1 MLIDFARDRGATV
14 DTRQLKRWRS
24 RGLMPSRAARRRS
37 LGRGQGVRAEDPP
50 WAKHQVLAVLS
61 ELQRDRSA
69 DNALLRLWFHGWD
82 VETERVRV
90 VLDKQLAHD
99 RDRFARLQEDAEATS
114 DGSAFAAAEL
124 DSDSHPV
131 TREETRRML
140 DVASDGSEGPRE
152 LARSVRIAMQGQLL
166 SPPDE
171 PLAINIELV
180 APYLGLPAGI
190 ESLFAQLEGDFLA
203 GVEFVMTQIQRLEPS
218 AALRTPTTEQLDSAR
233 ADLHLLLYAFELLD
247 LHAPELPLELGPMQA
262 LANSVRRYDPNSPD
276 HTIEALRAAL
286 RFASARPLKSVQF
299 EA

>member
-1 MLIDFARDRGATV
+1 
-14 DTRQLKRWRS
+14 
-24 RGLMPSRAARRRS
+24 
-37 LGRGQGVRAEDPP
+37 
-50 WAKHQVLAVLS
+50 
-61 ELQRDRSA
+61 
-69 DNALLRLWFHGWD
+69 
-82 VETERVRV
+82 
-90 VLDKQLAHD
+90 
-99 RDRFARLQEDAEATS
+99 
-114 DGSAFAAAEL
+114 
-124 DSDSHPV
+124 
-131 TREETRRML
+131 
-140 DVASDGSEGPRE
+140 
-152 LARSVRIAMQGQLL
+152 MQGQLL